1 MSRAERGF
9 GVAPLVVLHGG
20 TFRRLTGNI
29 RVYFLGRAWGGSKNQ
44 CIPEPARARCRQHF
58 EPREKGALHQ
68 AREDDPFGRYQAGGQ
83 KGGGGRLPPNRQGRC
98 QPLLPTGE
106 VVRMGR
112 SLVLCGWFGC
122 VPRAG
127 LGHFKARGGGAPAA
141 AVATRGV
148 CSGLEWALLQSS
160 TPLGQGG
167 SS

>member
-58 EPREKGALHQ
+58 EPRDKGALHQ

-83 KGGGGRLPPNRQGRC
+83 KGGGGAAAPQPPRAVPAFAAHWRSGSNGQ
-98 QPLLPTGE
+98 
-106 VVRMGR
+106 VSR
-112 SLVLCGWFGC
+112 SLWVVWVRAKGW
-122 VPRAG
+122 AG
-127 LGHFKARGGGAPAA
+127 PLQGKGGGGCASCS
-141 AVATRGV
+141 RGHKGGV
-148 CSGLEWALLQSS
+148 QRPRVGLVTE
-160 TPLGQGG
+160 
-167 SS
+167 